1 MSTSILPFLSPKTHG
16 QPTFSPQKR
25 PSKGRVAFNLA
36 LPPSLAACHYVIRGD
51 KWNFPSLRPD
61 WSVNAVPM
69 RILSSPLWSGLAPTM
84 RTVAFLITH
93 GREEE
98 DGKGHIKRTPSFRAK
113 QGFTLTGWRLL
124 WKIGR
129 LVVWWGI
136 WDKNV
141 CYHPTKWPTIISEC
155 ITYKVAG
162 VLFEIE

>member
-1 MSTSILPFLSPKTHG
+1 MQHPIRSSILPSLPLLKHMVSQLSPRK
-16 QPTFSPQKR
+16 KAL
-25 PSKGRVAFNLA
+25 KRVAFNLA
-36 LPPSLAACHYVIRGD
+36 LPLTLGWLAACHYVIRGD

-113 QGFTLTGWRLL
+113 QGFTLAQLKGSHRFGEICSCSCSTFLPDFASS
-124 WKIGR
+124 IHAT
-129 LVVWWGI
+129 WGPPFSRA
-136 WDKNV
+136 V
-141 CYHPTKWPTIISEC
+141 YFH
-155 ITYKVAG
+155 A
-162 VLFEIE
+162 